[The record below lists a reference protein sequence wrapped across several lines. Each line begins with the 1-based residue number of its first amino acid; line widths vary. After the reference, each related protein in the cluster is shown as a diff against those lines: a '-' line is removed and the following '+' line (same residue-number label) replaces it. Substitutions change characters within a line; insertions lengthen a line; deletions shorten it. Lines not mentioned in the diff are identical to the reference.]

1 MKMKKLVLSFLLVTV
16 TFIAAAQKFD
26 PRKVYTIATP
36 EGYVIDNKESIDA
49 ETHMFLA
56 APKIGSASQAWQ
68 IRSLGGDTY
77 LLVNAYSY
85 QGLDNDGGGDGD
97 GHPVIQWPDD
107 KSNTNQHWV
116 ISSWKDGSFSLT
128 SVSSGKALALLKPG
142 MPEDEVVQV
151 SPDEN
156 SSLQRWF
163 IRESDVKADFVL
175 PKTASKNDWENEK
188 VFAINKLPG
197 HVTFIPYASDAEMIS
212 DPAYM
217 RPWDRSK
224 SSRYMLLNGKWKF
237 NWVADPEDRPVGFQA
252 PGYSVSSWD
261 EIDVP
266 SNWEMQGYGT
276 PLYSNAT
283 YPFYNNPPFIQS
295 QRGYTTVTEPNPTG
309 SYRRDF
315 TLPSDWSGKEIFLH
329 FDGVYS
335 AFYVWI
341 NGKKVGYSQGANNDS
356 EFDITKYVVRGRNVV
371 AVEVY
376 KWSDGSYLEDQDM
389 FRLAGIHRDVYLVA
403 RPKIHLSDLDLKS
416 GFNED
421 LTSATLDASALL
433 RNDGKTATAKLRST
447 LLDEDG
453 KVIGSAESGLQTVSS
468 GKELKTEASRIVVEK
483 PHLWSAE
490 DPYLYTVKM
499 ELLDKEG
506 NTLECTFQRHGF
518 RKVEFKNNKLYI
530 NGVLTYLKGTDRHDI
545 DPIHG
550 KAVPVETMLKDVLL
564 MKRHNINTVRT
575 SHYPNDPKM
584 YAMYDY
590 YGLYIV
596 DEADQ
601 ECHGNHNIT
610 RTPSWEGAFV
620 DRAERMVRRDRLHP
634 SVIFWSLGNESGGGP
649 NIVAERDAVRR
660 LDDRPIHYEG
670 MNSVADFDSQMYPSL
685 DGMEKTDRNG
695 AARPYFLCEYAHAMG
710 NAIGNLAEYW
720 DYIENKSQRM
730 IGACIWDWVDQG
742 ITRFGE
748 NNGNIYFGGSFG
760 DVPNDNDF
768 CLNGIVTADRRVTA
782 KLLQVKK
789 VYQYIKISGPV
800 LRQAQEPLR
809 QAQGPCVIHLENRYT
824 TYNLSQMDIHY
835 KALHNGV
842 EVASGVVGLPDTA
855 PWKSCQV
862 ELPVDKAVLANNEAD
877 VVLQV
882 EVCLRE
888 AALWA
893 DVGHVVASEE
903 FVIREEPVVLKAE
916 ASDGVS
922 PLKVYTEENRFLC
935 ASNDKISVRFDKLEG
950 VLQSLQLDGKE
961 ILHWQGQPLFN
972 GYRFISND
980 VARFTGV
987 QFHDPL
993 TTTCRLVSF
1002 KSTPVEGVLRVDTDM
1017 EATVGK
1023 VVVPYSVTY
1032 EVSPDGY
1039 VDVSASFHPGEGFD
1053 LHRLGLRMFL
1063 DSSFEE
1069 VSWYG
1074 RGPME
1079 NYRDRKDAAF
1089 LGTYRSTVS
1098 DMVEPYARTQTMG
1111 QRTDTRWVTFTSAD
1125 GVAVRFSAAGSFE
1138 FSAQHFTDEDIF
1150 RARYFHDLDK
1160 VRRPDVVLNLDC
1172 FMDGIGNGSCGPA
1185 TLPQY
1190 KIKPGE
1196 TYSYKFRIQR
1206 TDLCGPTASA
1216 SPWTD
1221 RPKAFKEKYS
1231 LGQVVALSRHNIRS
1245 PLSGKGSVTSRI
1257 TPHKWFDWTSAPGE
1271 LSLKGGA
1278 LETRMGQFFRRWL
1291 ISEGLMVENEVPA
1304 EGAMRFYANSMQRTI
1319 ATAQYFSSGM
1329 LPIANVKIE
1338 HHYPLGTMDP
1348 VFNPQ
1353 ITNVTDEFRSE
1364 AIRQIIGLGG
1374 GKTLEDVASKMAPN
1388 FRVLENVLDIKR
1400 SPAAANDTVKF
1411 RTDDLKIT
1419 FNEHKEPS
1427 MTGGFKMANSASDA
1441 LVLQYYEEPS
1451 ELKAAFGHD
1460 ISLDAWTKIAEIKDW
1475 YGDVLFA
1482 APIVATNVAHPL
1494 LETMLSEMET
1504 PGRKFSFLCG
1514 HDSNICSVLAALESE
1529 DYLLPEAIER
1539 KTPIGSKLVVAIW
1552 DGKDGKRYAELFLTY
1567 ESPSNLR
1574 EMPMLGLDNPPAR
1587 YQICLKGLEP
1597 NADGLYLL
1605 SDVEGRFRK
1614 AIAAY

>member
-1 MKMKKLVLSFLLVTV
+1 MKKTIITLLLLALALS
-16 TFIAAAQKFD
+16 AAAQKID
-26 PRKVYTIATP
+26 PKKVYQILTP
-36 EGYVIDNKESIDA
+36 DGLAIDNQASLSI

-56 APKIGSASQAWQ
+56 VPDNDSPAQAWQ
-68 IRSLGGDTY
+68 FRPLGDGNY
-77 LLVNAYSY
+77 QLVNGFSFQA
-85 QGLDNDGGGDGD
+85 LDCDGD
-97 GHPVIQWPDD
+97 GGEHPVIQWQDEKP
-107 KSNTNQHWV
+107 NPNQHWTV
-116 ISSWKDGSFSLT
+116 NFAEDGSCSIVSAASGMALGLDSSHQPGT
-128 SVSSGKALALLKPG
+128 SVWQKKVDPSAAS
-142 MPEDEVVQV
+142 
-151 SPDEN
+151 
-156 SSLQRWF
+156 QRWI
-163 IRESDVKADFVL
+163 IRESGAKVEFII
-175 PKTASKNDWENEK
+175 PKTSSTNDWENER
-188 VFAINKLPG
+188 VFAVGKLPG
-197 HVTFIPYASDAEMIS
+197 HVTFIPFASDAEMVS
-212 DPAYM
+212 DPSYEL
-217 RPWDRSK
+217 PWNRTE

-237 NWVADPEDRPVGFQA
+237 NWVADPNNRPVGFQA
-252 PGYSVSSWD
+252 PKYDVSGWN

-266 SNWEMQGYGT
+266 SNWEMKGYGT
-276 PLYSNAT
+276 PLYSNST
-283 YPFYNNPPFIQS
+283 YPFLNNPPFIQP
-295 QRGYTTVTEPNPTG
+295 QRGYTTFTEPNPTG
-309 SYRRDF
+309 SYRRNF

-335 AFYVWI
+335 AFYVWV

-356 EFDITKYVVRGRNVV
+356 EFDITKYLVKGKNMV

-403 RPKIHLSDLDLKS
+403 RPKIHISDIDLET

-421 LTSATLDASALL
+421 LSSATLDASALL
-433 RNDGKTATAKLRST
+433 RNDGKASAAKLKST
-447 LLDEDG
+447 LLDEEG
-453 KVIGSAESGLQTVSS
+453 RVVGTAESGLNTVAS
-468 GKELKTEASRIVVEK
+468 GKELKTEASRIVVNA
-483 PHLWSAE
+483 PRLWSAE

-601 ECHGNHNIT
+601 ECHGNNSIST
-610 RTPSWEGAFV
+610 LPSWEDAYV
-620 DRAERMVRRDRLHP
+620 DRAVRMVRRDRLHP
-634 SVIFWSLGNESGGGP
+634 SVIFWSLGNESGPGA

-695 AARPYFLCEYAHAMG
+695 SARPYFLCEYAHAMG

-720 DYIENKSQRM
+720 DYIENKSERM

-760 DVPNDNDF
+760 DVPNDSDF
-768 CLNGIVTADRRVTA
+768 CLNGIITADRRVTA

-809 QAQGPCVIHLENRYT
+809 QAHGPCVIHLENRYT
-824 TYNLSQMDIHY
+824 TYNLSQMDLHY

-855 PWKSCQV
+855 PWNSCQV
-862 ELPVDKAVLANNEAD
+862 EIPVDKAVLANNEVD
-877 VVLQV
+877 IVLRV
-882 EVCLRE
+882 EVSLRE
-888 AALWA
+888 ASRWA
-893 DVGHVVASEE
+893 DAGHVVASEE
-903 FVIREEPVVLKAE
+903 FVIREEPAVFKAE
-916 ASDGVS
+916 ASDGAS

-935 ASNDKISVRFDKLEG
+935 ASNGKISVRFDKLEG

-961 ILHWQGQPLFN
+961 IMHWQGQPLFN

-1172 FMDGIGNGSCGPA
+1172 FMDGVGNGSCGPTA
-1185 TLPQY
+1185 LPQY

-1206 TDLCGPTASA
+1206 TDLSSPKTAA
-1216 SPWTD
+1216 SSWTD

-1231 LGQVVALSRHNIRS
+1231 LSQVVALSRHNIRS

-1304 EGAMRFYANSMQRTI
+1304 EGATRFYANSMQRTI

-1364 AIRQIIGLGG
+1364 AIRQIIELGG

-1400 SPAAANDTVKF
+1400 SPAAANDTVRF

-1460 ISLDAWTKIAEIKDW
+1460 ISLDAWAKIAEIKDW

-1529 DYLLPEAIER
+1529 DYILPEAIER

-1574 EMPMLGLDNPPAR
+1574 EMPMLGLDNPPVR
-1587 YQICLKGLEP
+1587 HQIYLKGLES

-1605 SDVEGRFRK
+1605 SDVEERFKK

>member
-1 MKMKKLVLSFLLVTV
+1 MKKSIITLLLLALALS
-16 TFIAAAQKFD
+16 AAAQKID
-26 PRKVYTIATP
+26 PKKVYQILTP
-36 EGYVIDNKESIDA
+36 DGLAIDNQASLSI

-56 APKIGSASQAWQ
+56 VPDNDSPAQAWQ
-68 IRSLGGDTY
+68 FRPLGDGNY
-77 LLVNAYSY
+77 QLVNGFSFQA
-85 QGLDNDGGGDGD
+85 LDCDGD
-97 GHPVIQWPDD
+97 GGEHPVIQWQDEKP
-107 KSNTNQHWV
+107 NPNQHWTV
-116 ISSWKDGSFSLT
+116 NFAEDGSCSIVSAASGMALGLDSSHQPGT
-128 SVSSGKALALLKPG
+128 SVWQKKVDPSAAS
-142 MPEDEVVQV
+142 
-151 SPDEN
+151 
-156 SSLQRWF
+156 QRWI
-163 IRESDVKADFVL
+163 IRESGAKVEFII
-175 PKTASKNDWENEK
+175 PKTSSTNDWENER
-188 VFAINKLPG
+188 VFAVGKLPG
-197 HVTFIPYASDAEMIS
+197 HVTFIPFASDAEMVS
-212 DPAYM
+212 DPSYEL
-217 RPWDRSK
+217 PWNRTE

-237 NWVADPEDRPVGFQA
+237 NWVADPNNRPVGFQA
-252 PGYSVSSWD
+252 PKYDVSGWN

-266 SNWEMQGYGT
+266 SNWEMKGYGT
-276 PLYSNAT
+276 PLYSNST
-283 YPFYNNPPFIQS
+283 YPFLNNPPFIQP
-295 QRGYTTVTEPNPTG
+295 QRGYTTFTEPNPTG
-309 SYRRDF
+309 SYRRNF

-335 AFYVWI
+335 AFYVWV

-356 EFDITKYVVRGRNVV
+356 EFDITKYLVKGKNVV

-389 FRLAGIHRDVYLVA
+389 FRLAGIHRDVYLIA
-403 RPKIHLSDLDLKS
+403 RPKMHLSDLDLKS

-433 RNDGKTATAKLRST
+433 RNDGKTAAAKLRST

-468 GKELKTEASRIVVEK
+468 GKELKTEASRIVVEG

-695 AARPYFLCEYAHAMG
+695 AAMPYFLCEYAHAMG

-760 DVPNDNDF
+760 DAPNDNDF
-768 CLNGIVTADRRVTA
+768 CLNGIITADRRVTA

-789 VYQYIKISGPV
+789 VYQYIKISGPT
-800 LRQAQEPLR
+800 LR
-809 QAQGPCVIHLENRYT
+809 QAQGPCVINLENRYT
-824 TYNLSQMDIHY
+824 TYNLSQMDLHY

-842 EVASGVVGLPDTA
+842 EVAFGAVGLPDTA

-882 EVCLRE
+882 EVSLRE
-888 AALWA
+888 ASRWA
-893 DVGHVVASEE
+893 DAGHVVASEE
-903 FVIREEPVVLKAE
+903 FVIREEPAVFKAE
-916 ASDGVS
+916 ASDGAS

-935 ASNDKISVRFDKLEG
+935 ASNGKISVRFDKLEG

-961 ILHWQGQPLFN
+961 ILRWQGQPLFN

-980 VARFTGV
+980 AARFTGV

-1079 NYRDRKDAAF
+1079 NYRDREDAAF

-1206 TDLCGPTASA
+1206 TDLSSPKTAA
-1216 SPWTD
+1216 SSWTD
-1221 RPKAFKEKYS
+1221 HPKAFKEKYS

-1291 ISEGLMVENEVPA
+1291 ISEGLMVENEDPA

-1460 ISLDAWTKIAEIKDW
+1460 ISLDAWAKIAEIKDW

-1574 EMPMLGLDNPPAR
+1574 EMPMLGLDNPPVR
-1587 YQICLKGLEP
+1587 YQIYLKGLES

-1605 SDVEGRFRK
+1605 SDVEERFKK

>member
-1 MKMKKLVLSFLLVTV
+1 MKKTIITILLLALALS
-16 TFIAAAQKFD
+16 AAAQKID
-26 PRKVYTIATP
+26 PKKVYQILTP
-36 EGYVIDNKESIDA
+36 DGLAIDNQASLSI

-56 APKIGSASQAWQ
+56 VPDNDSPAQAWQ
-68 IRSLGGDTY
+68 FRPLGDGNY
-77 LLVNAYSY
+77 QLVNGFSFQA
-85 QGLDNDGGGDGD
+85 LDCDGD
-97 GHPVIQWPDD
+97 GGEHPVIQWQDEKP
-107 KSNTNQHWV
+107 NPNQHWTV
-116 ISSWKDGSFSLT
+116 NFAEDGSCSIVSAASGMALGLDSSHQPGT
-128 SVSSGKALALLKPG
+128 SVWQKKVDPSAAS
-142 MPEDEVVQV
+142 
-151 SPDEN
+151 
-156 SSLQRWF
+156 QRWI
-163 IRESDVKADFVL
+163 IRESGAKVEFII
-175 PKTASKNDWENEK
+175 PKTSSTNDWENER
-188 VFAINKLPG
+188 VFAVGKLPG
-197 HVTFIPYASDAEMIS
+197 HVTFIPFASDAEMVS
-212 DPAYM
+212 DPSYEL
-217 RPWDRSK
+217 PWNRTE

-237 NWVADPEDRPVGFQA
+237 NWVADPNNRPVGFQA
-252 PGYSVSSWD
+252 PKYDVSGWN

-266 SNWEMQGYGT
+266 SNWEMKGYGT
-276 PLYSNAT
+276 PLYSNST
-283 YPFYNNPPFIQS
+283 YPFLNNPPFIQP
-295 QRGYTTVTEPNPTG
+295 QRGYTTFTEPNPTG
-309 SYRRDF
+309 SYRRNF

-335 AFYVWI
+335 AFYVWV

-356 EFDITKYVVRGRNVV
+356 EFDITKYLVKGKNMV

-403 RPKIHLSDLDLKS
+403 RPKIHISDIDLET

-421 LTSATLDASALL
+421 LSSATLDASALL
-433 RNDGKTATAKLRST
+433 RNDGKASAAKLKST
-447 LLDEDG
+447 LLDEEG
-453 KVIGSAESGLQTVSS
+453 RVVGTAESGLNTVAS
-468 GKELKTEASRIVVEK
+468 GKELKTEASRIVVNA
-483 PHLWSAE
+483 PRLWSAE

-601 ECHGNHNIT
+601 ECHGNNSIST
-610 RTPSWEGAFV
+610 LPSWEDAYV
-620 DRAERMVRRDRLHP
+620 DRAVRMVRRDRLHP
-634 SVIFWSLGNESGGGP
+634 SVIFWSLGNESGPGA

-695 AARPYFLCEYAHAMG
+695 SAGPYFLCEYAHAMG

-720 DYIENKSQRM
+720 DYIENKSERM

-760 DVPNDNDF
+760 DVPNDSDF
-768 CLNGIVTADRRVTA
+768 CLNGIITADRRVTA

-789 VYQYIKISGPV
+789 VYQYIKISRSLSGVEGPV
-800 LRQAQEPLR
+800 NLT
-809 QAQGPCVIHLENRYT
+809 LENRYT
-824 TYNLSQMDIHY
+824 TYNLSQMELIF
-835 KALHNGV
+835 KILHDG
-842 EVASGVVGLPDTA
+842 EVVSRGKVDLPDTG
-855 PWKSCQV
+855 PWQTCQV
-862 ELPVDKAVLANNEAD
+862 AIPLDESKDGDEDVDVT
-877 VVLQV
+877 LQV
-882 EVCLRE
+882 EVALRE
-888 AALWA
+888 ATHWA
-893 DVGHVVASEE
+893 EPGHVVASGE
-903 FVIREEPVVLKAE
+903 FILREGFHVLESQKADG
-916 ASDGVS
+916 SD
-922 PLKVYTEENRFLC
+922 PLKIYTEENRYLC
-935 ASNDKISVRFDKLEG
+935 VSNGKISARFDKLEG
-950 VLQSLQLDGKE
+950 DIRSLCLDGTE
-961 ILHWQGQPLFN
+961 ILHVQGLPLFN
-972 GYRFISND
+972 GYRYISND
-980 VARFTGV
+980 AARFMGIEY
-987 QFHDPL
+987 HDPL
-993 TTTCRLVSF
+993 KTTSRLISF
-1002 KSTPVEGVLRVDTDM
+1002 NAAPFDGGLKVEASAV
-1017 EATVGK
+1017 ATVGQTS
-1023 VVVPYSVTY
+1023 VPYTVTY
-1032 EVSPDGY
+1032 TIAEKGFIDVDATFSPGAD
-1039 VDVSASFHPGEGFD
+1039 FN
-1053 LHRLGLRMFL
+1053 LHRLGLRLFL
-1063 DSSFEE
+1063 DPSFED
-1069 VSWYG
+1069 VTWYG

-1079 NYRDRKDAAF
+1079 NYIDRKDAAF
-1089 LGTYRSTVS
+1089 LGVYTSSVTGMTERYT
-1098 DMVEPYARTQTMG
+1098 RTQSMG
-1111 QRTDTRWVTFTSAD
+1111 ERTDTRWI
-1125 GVAVRFSAAGSFE
+1125 RFSSTDGKAFKITSEGGGLS

-1150 RARYFHDLDK
+1150 RAKYFHNLDK
-1160 VRRPDVVLNLDC
+1160 VRRSEVVLNLDC
-1172 FMDGIGNGSCGPA
+1172 FMDGLGNGSCGPK
-1185 TLPQY
+1185 TLDKY
-1190 KIKPGE
+1190 KITPGAK
-1196 TYSYKFRIQR
+1196 YSFKFRIESE
-1206 TDLCGPTASA
+1206 DIPAASQDGV
-1216 SPWTD
+1216 SSEWTD
-1221 RPKAFKEKYS
+1221 RKDGFRDKYS
-1231 LGQVVALSRHNIRS
+1231 LGKVVALSRHNIRS

-1257 TPHKWFDWTSAPGE
+1257 TPHEWFDWTSAPGE

-1278 LETRMGQFFRRWL
+1278 LETRMGQFFRKWL
-1291 ISEGLMVENEVPA
+1291 IFEGLMKENEVPA
-1304 EGAMRFYANSMQRTI
+1304 EGKMRFYANSMQRTI

-1364 AIRQIIGLGG
+1364 AIRQIIELGG

-1400 SPAAANDTVKF
+1400 SPAAANDTVRF

-1460 ISLDAWTKIAEIKDW
+1460 ISLDAWAKIAEIKDW

-1514 HDSNICSVLAALESE
+1514 HDSNICSVLAALESK

-1552 DGKDGKRYAELFLTY
+1552 DGKDGKRYAELFMTY

-1574 EMPMLGLDNPPAR
+1574 EMPMLGLDNPPVR
-1587 YQICLKGLEP
+1587 HQIYLKGLES

-1605 SDVEGRFRK
+1605 SDVEERFKK

>member
-1 MKMKKLVLSFLLVTV
+1 MKKTIITLLLLALALS
-16 TFIAAAQKFD
+16 AAAQKID
-26 PRKVYTIATP
+26 PKKVYQILTP
-36 EGYVIDNKESIDA
+36 DGLAIDNQASLSI

-56 APKIGSASQAWQ
+56 VPDNDSPAQAWQ
-68 IRSLGGDTY
+68 FRPLGDGNY
-77 LLVNAYSY
+77 QLVNGFSFQA
-85 QGLDNDGGGDGD
+85 LDCDGD
-97 GHPVIQWPDD
+97 GGEHPVIQWQDEKP
-107 KSNTNQHWV
+107 NPNQHWTV
-116 ISSWKDGSFSLT
+116 NFAEDGSCSIVSAASGMALGLDSSHQPGT
-128 SVSSGKALALLKPG
+128 SVWQKKVDPSAAS
-142 MPEDEVVQV
+142 
-151 SPDEN
+151 
-156 SSLQRWF
+156 QRWI
-163 IRESDVKADFVL
+163 IRESGAKVEFII
-175 PKTASKNDWENEK
+175 PKTSSTNDWENER
-188 VFAINKLPG
+188 VFAVGKLPG
-197 HVTFIPYASDAEMIS
+197 HVTFIPFASDAEMVS
-212 DPAYM
+212 DPSYEL
-217 RPWDRSK
+217 PWNRTE

-237 NWVADPEDRPVGFQA
+237 NWVADPNNRPVGFQA
-252 PGYSVSSWD
+252 PKYDVSGWN

-266 SNWEMQGYGT
+266 SNWEMKGYGT
-276 PLYSNAT
+276 PLYSNST
-283 YPFYNNPPFIQS
+283 YPFLNNPPFIQP
-295 QRGYTTVTEPNPTG
+295 QRGYTTFTEPNPTG
-309 SYRRDF
+309 SYRRNF
-315 TLPSDWSGKEIFLH
+315 NLPSDWSGKEIFLH

-335 AFYVWI
+335 AFYVWV

-356 EFDITKYVVRGRNVV
+356 EFDITKYLVKGKNVV

-403 RPKIHLSDLDLKS
+403 RPKIHISDIDLET

-421 LTSATLDASALL
+421 LSSATLDASALL
-433 RNDGKTATAKLRST
+433 RNDGKASAAKLKST
-447 LLDEDG
+447 LLDEEG
-453 KVIGSAESGLQTVSS
+453 RVVGTAESGLNTVAS
-468 GKELKTEASRIVVEK
+468 GKELKTEASRIVVNA
-483 PHLWSAE
+483 PRLWSAE

-610 RTPSWEGAFV
+610 KTPSWEGAFV

-634 SVIFWSLGNESGGGP
+634 SVIFWSLGNESGPGA

-660 LDDRPIHYEG
+660 LDNRPIHYEG

-695 AARPYFLCEYAHAMG
+695 SARPYFLCEYAHAMG

-720 DYIENKSQRM
+720 DYIENKSERM

-760 DVPNDNDF
+760 DVPNDSDF
-768 CLNGIVTADRRVTA
+768 CLNGIITADRRVTA

-809 QAQGPCVIHLENRYT
+809 QAHGPCVIHLENRYT
-824 TYNLSQMDIHY
+824 TYNLSQMDLHY

-842 EVASGVVGLPDTA
+842 EVTSGVVGLPDTA
-855 PWKSCQV
+855 PWNSCQV
-862 ELPVDKAVLANNEAD
+862 EIPVDKAVLANNEAD
-877 VVLQV
+877 IVLRV
-882 EVCLRE
+882 EVSLRE
-888 AALWA
+888 ASRWA
-893 DVGHVVASEE
+893 DAGHVVASEE
-903 FVIREEPVVLKAE
+903 FVIREEPAVFKAE
-916 ASDGVS
+916 ASDGAS

-935 ASNDKISVRFDKLEG
+935 ASNGKISVRFDKLEG

-961 ILHWQGQPLFN
+961 IMHWQGQPLFN

-1069 VSWYG
+1069 VAWYG

-1111 QRTDTRWVTFTSAD
+1111 QRTDTRWVTFTSAG

-1172 FMDGIGNGSCGPA
+1172 FMDGVGNGSCGPT

-1206 TDLCGPTASA
+1206 TDLSSPKTAA
-1216 SPWTD
+1216 SSWTD
-1221 RPKAFKEKYS
+1221 HPKAFKEKYS

-1291 ISEGLMVENEVPA
+1291 ISEGLMKENEVPA
-1304 EGAMRFYANSMQRTI
+1304 EGKMRFYANSMQRTI

-1364 AIRQIIGLGG
+1364 AIRQIIELGG

-1400 SPAAANDTVKF
+1400 SPAAANDTVRF

-1460 ISLDAWTKIAEIKDW
+1460 ISLDAWAKIAEIKDW

-1574 EMPMLGLDNPPAR
+1574 EMPMLGLDNPPVR
-1587 YQICLKGLEP
+1587 HQIYLKGLES

-1605 SDVEGRFRK
+1605 SDVEERFKK

>member
-1 MKMKKLVLSFLLVTV
+1 MKKTIITILLLALALS
-16 TFIAAAQKFD
+16 AAAQKID
-26 PRKVYTIATP
+26 PKKVYQILTP
-36 EGYVIDNKESIDA
+36 DGLAIDNQASLSI

-56 APKIGSASQAWQ
+56 VPDNDSPAQAWQ
-68 IRSLGGDTY
+68 FRPLGDGNY
-77 LLVNAYSY
+77 QLVNGFSFQA
-85 QGLDNDGGGDGD
+85 LDCDGD
-97 GHPVIQWPDD
+97 GGEHPVIQWQDEKP
-107 KSNTNQHWV
+107 NPNQHWTV
-116 ISSWKDGSFSLT
+116 NFAEDGSCSIVSAASGMALGLDSSHQPGT
-128 SVSSGKALALLKPG
+128 SVWQKKVDPSAAS
-142 MPEDEVVQV
+142 
-151 SPDEN
+151 
-156 SSLQRWF
+156 QRWIIRKSGAKVEF
-163 IRESDVKADFVL
+163 II
-175 PKTASKNDWENEK
+175 PKTSSTNDWENER
-188 VFAINKLPG
+188 VFAVGKLPG
-197 HVTFIPYASDAEMIS
+197 HVTFIPFASDAEMVS
-212 DPAYM
+212 DPSYEL
-217 RPWDRSK
+217 PWNRTE

-237 NWVADPEDRPVGFQA
+237 NWVADPNNRPVGFQA
-252 PGYSVSSWD
+252 PKYDVSGWN

-266 SNWEMQGYGT
+266 SNWEMKGYGT
-276 PLYSNAT
+276 PLYSNST
-283 YPFYNNPPFIQS
+283 YPFLNNPPFIQP
-295 QRGYTTVTEPNPTG
+295 QRGYTTFTEPNPTG
-309 SYRRDF
+309 SYRRNF

-335 AFYVWI
+335 AFYVWV

-356 EFDITKYVVRGRNVV
+356 EFDITKYLVKGKNVV

-403 RPKIHLSDLDLKS
+403 RPKIHISDIDLVT

-421 LTSATLDASALL
+421 LSSATLDASALL
-433 RNDGKTATAKLRST
+433 RNDGKASAAKLKST
-447 LLDEDG
+447 LLDEEG
-453 KVIGSAESGLQTVSS
+453 RVVGTAESGLNTVAS
-468 GKELKTEASRIVVEK
+468 GKELKTEASRIVVNA
-483 PHLWSAE
+483 PRLWSAE

-506 NTLECTFQRHGF
+506 KTLECTFLRHGF
-518 RKVEFKNNKLYI
+518 RKVEFKNNKLYV
-530 NGVLTYLKGTDRHDI
+530 NNVLTYLKGTDRHDI
-545 DPIHG
+545 DPVHG
-550 KAVPVETMLKDVLL
+550 KAVPVETMLKDILL

-610 RTPSWEGAFV
+610 KTPSWEGAFV

-695 AARPYFLCEYAHAMG
+695 SARPYFLCEYAHAMG

-720 DYIENKSQRM
+720 DYIENKSERM

-760 DVPNDNDF
+760 DVPNDSDF
-768 CLNGIVTADRRVTA
+768 CLNGIITADRRVTA

-809 QAQGPCVIHLENRYT
+809 QAHGPCVIHLENRYT
-824 TYNLSQMDIHY
+824 TYNLSQMDLHY

-855 PWKSCQV
+855 PWNSCQV
-862 ELPVDKAVLANNEAD
+862 EIPVDKAVLANNEAD
-877 VVLQV
+877 IVLRV
-882 EVCLRE
+882 EVSLRE
-888 AALWA
+888 ASRWA
-893 DVGHVVASEE
+893 DAGHVVASEE
-903 FVIREEPVVLKAE
+903 FVIREEPAVFKAE
-916 ASDGVS
+916 ASDGAS

-935 ASNDKISVRFDKLEG
+935 ASNGKISVRFDKLEG

-961 ILHWQGQPLFN
+961 IMHWQGQPLFN

-1079 NYRDRKDAAF
+1079 NYRDREDAAF

-1172 FMDGIGNGSCGPA
+1172 FMDGVGNGSCGPTA
-1185 TLPQY
+1185 LPQY

-1206 TDLCGPTASA
+1206 TDLSSPKTAA
-1216 SPWTD
+1216 SSWTD

-1231 LGQVVALSRHNIRS
+1231 LSQVVALSRHNIRS

-1304 EGAMRFYANSMQRTI
+1304 EGKMRFYANSMQRTI

-1364 AIRQIIGLGG
+1364 AIRQIIELGG

-1400 SPAAANDTVKF
+1400 SPAAANDTVRF

-1460 ISLDAWTKIAEIKDW
+1460 ISLDAWAKIAEIKDW
-1475 YGDVLFA
+1475 YGDVLFS

-1574 EMPMLGLDNPPAR
+1574 EMPMLGLDNPPVR
-1587 YQICLKGLEP
+1587 HQIYLKGLES

-1605 SDVEGRFRK
+1605 SDVEERFKK

>member
-1 MKMKKLVLSFLLVTV
+1 MKKTIITILLLALALS
-16 TFIAAAQKFD
+16 AAAQKID
-26 PRKVYTIATP
+26 PKKVYQILTP
-36 EGYVIDNKESIDA
+36 DGLAIDNQASLSI

-56 APKIGSASQAWQ
+56 VPDNDSPAQAWQ
-68 IRSLGGDTY
+68 FRPLGDGNY
-77 LLVNAYSY
+77 QLVNGFSFQA
-85 QGLDNDGGGDGD
+85 LDCDGD
-97 GHPVIQWPDD
+97 GGEHPVIQWQDEKP
-107 KSNTNQHWV
+107 NPNQHWTV
-116 ISSWKDGSFSLT
+116 NFAEDGSCSIVSAASGMALGLDSSHQPGT
-128 SVSSGKALALLKPG
+128 SVWQKKVDPSAAS
-142 MPEDEVVQV
+142 
-151 SPDEN
+151 
-156 SSLQRWF
+156 QRWI
-163 IRESDVKADFVL
+163 IRESGAKVEFII
-175 PKTASKNDWENEK
+175 PKTSSTNDWENER
-188 VFAINKLPG
+188 VFAVGKFPC
-197 HVTFIPYASDAEMIS
+197 HVTFIPFASDAEMVS
-212 DPAYM
+212 DPSYEL
-217 RPWDRSK
+217 PWNRTE

-237 NWVADPEDRPVGFQA
+237 NWVADPNNRPVGFQA
-252 PGYSVSSWD
+252 PKYDVSGWN

-266 SNWEMQGYGT
+266 SNWEMKGYGT
-276 PLYSNAT
+276 PLYSNST
-283 YPFYNNPPFIQS
+283 YPFLNNPPFIQP
-295 QRGYTTVTEPNPTG
+295 QRGYTTFTEPNPTG
-309 SYRRDF
+309 SYRRNF

-335 AFYVWI
+335 AFYVWV

-356 EFDITKYVVRGRNVV
+356 EFDITKYLVKGKNVV

-403 RPKIHLSDLDLKS
+403 RPKIHISDIDLVT

-421 LTSATLDASALL
+421 LSSATLDASALL
-433 RNDGKTATAKLRST
+433 RNDGKASAAKLKST
-447 LLDEDG
+447 LLDEEG
-453 KVIGSAESGLQTVSS
+453 RVVGTAESGLNTVAS
-468 GKELKTEASRIVVEK
+468 GKELKTEASRIVVNA
-483 PHLWSAE
+483 PRLWSAE

-564 MKRHNINTVRT
+564 MKRHNINTVRK

-610 RTPSWEGAFV
+610 KTPSWEGAFV

-695 AARPYFLCEYAHAMG
+695 SARPYFLCEYAHAMG

-720 DYIENKSQRM
+720 DYIENKSERM

-760 DVPNDNDF
+760 DVPNDSDF
-768 CLNGIVTADRRVTA
+768 CLNGIITADRRMTA

-789 VYQYIKISGPV
+789 VYQYIKISRSLSGVEGPV
-800 LRQAQEPLR
+800 NLT
-809 QAQGPCVIHLENRYT
+809 LENRYT
-824 TYNLSQMDIHY
+824 TYNLSQMDLHY

-855 PWKSCQV
+855 PWNSCQV
-862 ELPVDKAVLANNEAD
+862 EIPVDKAVLANNEAD
-877 VVLQV
+877 IVLRV
-882 EVCLRE
+882 EVSLRE
-888 AALWA
+888 ASRWA
-893 DVGHVVASEE
+893 DAGHVVASEE
-903 FVIREEPVVLKAE
+903 FVIREEPAVFKAE
-916 ASDGVS
+916 ASDGAS

-935 ASNDKISVRFDKLEG
+935 ASNGKISVRFDKLEG

-961 ILHWQGQPLFN
+961 IMHWQGQPLFN

-1079 NYRDRKDAAF
+1079 NYRDREDAAF

-1172 FMDGIGNGSCGPA
+1172 FMDGVGNGSCGPT

-1206 TDLCGPTASA
+1206 TDLSSPKTAA
-1216 SPWTD
+1216 SSWTD

-1231 LGQVVALSRHNIRS
+1231 LSQVVALSRHNIRS

-1257 TPHKWFDWTSAPGE
+1257 TPHKWFDWTSASGE

-1304 EGAMRFYANSMQRTI
+1304 EGATRFYANSMQRTI

-1364 AIRQIIGLGG
+1364 AIRQIIELGG

-1400 SPAAANDTVKF
+1400 SPAAANDTVRF

-1460 ISLDAWTKIAEIKDW
+1460 ISLDAWAKIAEIKDW

-1574 EMPMLGLDNPPAR
+1574 EMPMLGLDNPPVR
-1587 YQICLKGLEP
+1587 HQIYLKGLES

-1605 SDVEGRFRK
+1605 SDVEERFKK

>member
-1 MKMKKLVLSFLLVTV
+1 MKKTIITLLLLALALS
-16 TFIAAAQKFD
+16 AAAQKID
-26 PRKVYTIATP
+26 PKKVYQILTP
-36 EGYVIDNKESIDA
+36 DGLAIDNQASLSI

-56 APKIGSASQAWQ
+56 VPDNDSPAQAWQ
-68 IRSLGGDTY
+68 FRPLGDGNY
-77 LLVNAYSY
+77 QLVNGFSFQA
-85 QGLDNDGGGDGD
+85 LDCDGD
-97 GHPVIQWPDD
+97 GGEHPVIQWQDEKP
-107 KSNTNQHWV
+107 NPNQHWTV
-116 ISSWKDGSFSLT
+116 NFAEDGSCSIVSAASGMALGLDSSHQPGT
-128 SVSSGKALALLKPG
+128 SVWQKKVDPSAAS
-142 MPEDEVVQV
+142 
-151 SPDEN
+151 
-156 SSLQRWF
+156 QRWI
-163 IRESDVKADFVL
+163 IRESGAKVEFII
-175 PKTASKNDWENEK
+175 PKTSSTNDWENER
-188 VFAINKLPG
+188 VFAVGKLPG
-197 HVTFIPYASDAEMIS
+197 HVTFIPFASDAEMVS
-212 DPAYM
+212 DPSYEL
-217 RPWDRSK
+217 PWNRTE

-237 NWVADPEDRPVGFQA
+237 NWVADPNNRPVGFQA
-252 PGYSVSSWD
+252 PKYDVSGWN

-266 SNWEMQGYGT
+266 SNWEMKGYGT
-276 PLYSNAT
+276 PLYSNST
-283 YPFYNNPPFIQS
+283 YPFLNNPPFIQP
-295 QRGYTTVTEPNPTG
+295 QRGYTTFTEPNPTG
-309 SYRRDF
+309 SYRRNF
-315 TLPSDWSGKEIFLH
+315 NLPSDWSGKEIFLH

-335 AFYVWI
+335 AFYVWV

-356 EFDITKYVVRGRNVV
+356 EFDITKYLVKGKNVV

-403 RPKIHLSDLDLKS
+403 RPKIHISDIDLET

-421 LTSATLDASALL
+421 LSSATLDASALL
-433 RNDGKTATAKLRST
+433 RNDGKASAAKLKST
-447 LLDEDG
+447 LLDEEG
-453 KVIGSAESGLQTVSS
+453 RVVGTAESGLNTVAS
-468 GKELKTEASRIVVEK
+468 GKELKTEASRIVVNA
-483 PHLWSAE
+483 PRLWSAE

-610 RTPSWEGAFV
+610 KTPSWEGAFV

-634 SVIFWSLGNESGGGP
+634 SVIFWSLGNESGPGA

-660 LDDRPIHYEG
+660 LDNRPIHYEG

-695 AARPYFLCEYAHAMG
+695 SARPYFLCEYAHAMG

-720 DYIENKSQRM
+720 DYIENKSERM

-760 DVPNDNDF
+760 DVPNDSDF
-768 CLNGIVTADRRVTA
+768 CLNGIITADRRVTA

-809 QAQGPCVIHLENRYT
+809 QAHGPCVIHLENRYT
-824 TYNLSQMDIHY
+824 TYNLSQMDLHY

-842 EVASGVVGLPDTA
+842 EVTSGVVGLPDTA
-855 PWKSCQV
+855 PWNSCQV
-862 ELPVDKAVLANNEAD
+862 EIPVDKAVLANNEAD
-877 VVLQV
+877 IVLRV
-882 EVCLRE
+882 EVSLRE
-888 AALWA
+888 ASRWA
-893 DVGHVVASEE
+893 DAGHVVASEE
-903 FVIREEPVVLKAE
+903 FVIREEPAVFKAE
-916 ASDGVS
+916 ASDGAS

-935 ASNDKISVRFDKLEG
+935 ASNGKISVRFDKLEG

-961 ILHWQGQPLFN
+961 IMHWQGQPLFN

-1069 VSWYG
+1069 VAWYG

-1111 QRTDTRWVTFTSAD
+1111 QRTDTRWVTFTSAG

-1172 FMDGIGNGSCGPA
+1172 FMDGVGNGSCGPT

-1206 TDLCGPTASA
+1206 TDLSSPKTAA
-1216 SPWTD
+1216 SSWTD
-1221 RPKAFKEKYS
+1221 HPKAFKEKYS

-1291 ISEGLMVENEVPA
+1291 ISEGLMKENEVPA
-1304 EGAMRFYANSMQRTI
+1304 EGKMRFYANSMQRTI

-1364 AIRQIIGLGG
+1364 AIRQIIELGG

-1400 SPAAANDTVKF
+1400 SPAAANDTVRF

-1460 ISLDAWTKIAEIKDW
+1460 ISLDAWAKIAEIKDW

-1552 DGKDGKRYAELFLTY
+1552 DGTDGKRYAELFLTY

-1574 EMPMLGLDNPPAR
+1574 EMPMLGLDNPPVR
-1587 YQICLKGLEP
+1587 HQIYLKGLES

-1605 SDVEGRFRK
+1605 SDVEERFKK

>member
-1 MKMKKLVLSFLLVTV
+1 MKKLVLSLFMSAVAL
-16 TFIAAAQKFD
+16 IAAAQKID
-26 PRKVYTIATP
+26 PGKVYQIATP
-36 EGYVIDNKESIDA
+36 DGLVIDNQESVNS

-56 APKIGSASQAWQ
+56 VPQKGSASQVWQ
-68 IRSLGGDTY
+68 IRPLGDDIY
-77 LLVNAYSY
+77 LLVNGYSY
-85 QGLDNDGGGDGD
+85 QALDNDGGGEGR
-97 GHPVIQWPDD
+97 PVIQWPGDR
-107 KSNTNQHWV
+107 NNPNQHWI
-116 ISSWKDGSFSLT
+116 ISSRKDGSISLKC
-128 SVSSGKALALLKPG
+128 VSSGTMLALSGPGKP
-142 MPEDEVVQV
+142 MDEVVQA

-156 SSLQRWF
+156 DVYQHWF
-163 IRESDVKADFVL
+163 LRESDVKTDFVL
-175 PKTASKNDWENEK
+175 PKTSSKNDWENEK
-188 VFAINKLPG
+188 VLSINKLPG
-197 HVTFIPYASDAEMIS
+197 HVTFIPYATDSEMVS
-212 DPAYM
+212 DPAYSKLWE
-217 RPWDRSK
+217 RTK
-224 SSRYMLLNGKWKF
+224 SSRYLLLNGKWKF
-237 NWVADPEDRPVGFQA
+237 NWVADPEDRPVGFEA
-252 PGYSVSSWD
+252 PKYNVTSWD

-266 SNWEMQGYGT
+266 SSWEMEGYGT

-283 YPFYNNPPFIQS
+283 YPFYNNPPFIQPR
-295 QRGYTTVTEPNPTG
+295 RGYTTMSEPNPTG
-309 SYRRDF
+309 SYRREF

-335 AFYVWI
+335 AFYVWV

-356 EFDITKYVVRGRNVV
+356 EFDVTKYVVKGRNVV
-371 AVEVY
+371 AVQVY

-403 RPKIHLSDLDLKS
+403 RPKIHLSDLDLKT
-416 GFNED
+416 GFNGD
-421 LTSATLDASALL
+421 LTTATLDASALL
-433 RNDGKTATAKLRST
+433 HNDGKTAAAKLRST

-453 KVIGSAESGLQTVSS
+453 KVIGSVESGLQTVAS
-468 GKELKTEASRIVVEK
+468 GKELRTEASRFVVNG

-490 DPYLYTVKM
+490 DPYLYVVKM

-506 NTLECTFQRHGF
+506 NILECTFQRHGF
-518 RKVEFKNNKLYI
+518 RKVEFRNNKLYV

-550 KAVPVETMLKDVLL
+550 KAVPVETMLKDILL

-601 ECHGNHNIT
+601 ECHGNHSIT
-610 RTPSWEGAFV
+610 GAPSWEGAFV

-634 SVIFWSLGNESGGGP
+634 SVIFWSLGNESGYGP

-685 DGMEKTDRNG
+685 ESMEKMDRNG
-695 AARPYFLCEYAHAMG
+695 ADRPYFLCEYAHAMG

-720 DYIENKSQRM
+720 DYIENKSVRM

-748 NNGNIYFGGSFG
+748 QNGNLYFGGSFG
-760 DVPNDNDF
+760 DAPNDDDF
-768 CLNGIVTADRRVTA
+768 CLNGIITADRRVTA

-789 VYQYIKISGPV
+789 VYQYIKISRPGK
-800 LRQAQEPLR
+800 LL
-809 QAQGPCVIHLENRYT
+809 LENRYT
-824 TYNLSQMDIHY
+824 TYNLSQMDLQY
-835 KALHNGV
+835 KVLHNGV
-842 EVASGVVGLPDTA
+842 EVASGVVGLPDTG
-855 PWKSCQV
+855 PGQSCQV
-862 ELPVDKAVLANNEAD
+862 EIPVDKAVLEYRGAD

-882 EVCLRE
+882 EVRLRE
-888 AALWA
+888 AARWA
-893 DVGHVVASEE
+893 DAGHVVASEE
-903 FVIREEPVVLKAE
+903 FMIHEEPAVLKAE
-916 ASDGVS
+916 ASDGTS
-922 PLKVYTEENRFLC
+922 PLKVYTEDNRFLC

-950 VLQSLQLDGKE
+950 VLQSIQLDGKE
-961 ILHWQGQPLFN
+961 VLHMQGQPLFN

-980 VARFTGV
+980 AARFTGV
-987 QFHDPL
+987 LIHDPL
-993 TTTCRLVSF
+993 STTCRPVNF
-1002 KSTPVEGVLRVDTDM
+1002 KSTPVEGVLRVETEM

-1023 VVVPYSVTY
+1023 TVVPYSVTY
-1032 EVSPDGY
+1032 EVSPDGF
-1039 VDVSASFHPGEGFD
+1039 VDVSAGFHPGEGYD

-1063 DSSFEE
+1063 APSFEK
-1069 VSWYG
+1069 VTWYG

-1079 NYRDRKDAAF
+1079 NYVDRKDAAF
-1089 LGTYRSTVS
+1089 LGTYTSTIS

-1125 GVAVRFSAAGSFE
+1125 GVSVRFAAEGSFE

-1150 RARYFHDLDK
+1150 RARYFHNLDK
-1160 VRRPDVVLNLDC
+1160 VRHHGVVLNLDC
-1172 FMDGIGNGSCGPA
+1172 FMEGIGNGSCGPA
-1185 TLPQY
+1185 TLPKY

-1196 TYSYKFRIQR
+1196 TYSFKFRIQGADSPAPEA
-1206 TDLCGPTASA
+1206 TTSLWTA
-1216 SPWTD
+1216 
-1221 RPKAFKEKYS
+1221 RPDTFREKYS
-1231 LGQVVALSRHNIRS
+1231 LGQVVTLSRHNIRS

-1278 LETRMGQFFRRWL
+1278 LETRMGQFFRKWL
-1291 ISEGLMVENEVPA
+1291 INEGLMVENEVPA
-1304 EGAMRFYANSMQRTI
+1304 EGSMRFYANSMQRTI

-1353 ITNVTDEFRSE
+1353 ITNVTDEFRAE
-1364 AIRQIIGLGG
+1364 AIRQIIDMGG
-1374 GKTLEDVASKMAPN
+1374 GKSLEDVASKMAPN
-1388 FRVLENVLDIKR
+1388 FKVLENVLDIKR
-1400 SPAAANDTVKF
+1400 SPAAENDTVRF

-1419 FNEHKEPS
+1419 FNEHKEPA

-1451 ELKAAFGHD
+1451 ESKAAFGHD
-1460 ISLDAWTKIAEIKDW
+1460 ISLDAWAQIAEIKDW
-1475 YGDVLFA
+1475 YGDVLFS

-1494 LETMLSEMET
+1494 LETMLSEMDT

-1529 DYLLPEAIER
+1529 DYRLPEAIEK

-1552 DGKDGKRYAELFLTY
+1552 DGKDGKRYAELFMTY

-1574 EMPMLGLDNPPAR
+1574 EMPVLGLDNPPVR
-1587 YQICLKGLEP
+1587 YQIYLKGLEP

-1614 AIAAY
+1614 AIEAY

>member
-1 MKMKKLVLSFLLVTV
+1 MKKTIITILLLALALS
-16 TFIAAAQKFD
+16 AAAQKID
-26 PRKVYTIATP
+26 PKKVYQILTP
-36 EGYVIDNKESIDA
+36 DGLAIDNQASLSI

-56 APKIGSASQAWQ
+56 VPDNDSPAQAWQ
-68 IRSLGGDTY
+68 FRPLGDGNY
-77 LLVNAYSY
+77 QLVNGFSFQA
-85 QGLDNDGGGDGD
+85 LDCDGD
-97 GHPVIQWPDD
+97 GGEHPVIQWQDEKP
-107 KSNTNQHWV
+107 NPNQHWTV
-116 ISSWKDGSFSLT
+116 NFAEDGSCSIVSAASGMALGLDSSHQPGT
-128 SVSSGKALALLKPG
+128 SVWQKKVDPSAAS
-142 MPEDEVVQV
+142 
-151 SPDEN
+151 
-156 SSLQRWF
+156 QRWIIRKSGAKVEF
-163 IRESDVKADFVL
+163 II
-175 PKTASKNDWENEK
+175 PKTSSTNDWENER
-188 VFAINKLPG
+188 VFAVGKLPG
-197 HVTFIPYASDAEMIS
+197 HVTFIPFASDAEMVS
-212 DPAYM
+212 DPSYEL
-217 RPWDRSK
+217 PWNRTE

-237 NWVADPEDRPVGFQA
+237 NWVADPNNRPVGFQA
-252 PGYSVSSWD
+252 PKYDVSGWN

-266 SNWEMQGYGT
+266 SNWEMKGYGT
-276 PLYSNAT
+276 PLYSNST
-283 YPFYNNPPFIQS
+283 YPFLNNPPFIQP
-295 QRGYTTVTEPNPTG
+295 QRGYTTFTEPNPTG
-309 SYRRDF
+309 SYRRNF

-335 AFYVWI
+335 AFYVWV

-356 EFDITKYVVRGRNVV
+356 EFDITKYLVKGKNVV

-403 RPKIHLSDLDLKS
+403 RPKIHISDIDLVT

-421 LTSATLDASALL
+421 LSSATLDASALL
-433 RNDGKTATAKLRST
+433 RNDGKASAAKLKST
-447 LLDEDG
+447 LLDEEG
-453 KVIGSAESGLQTVSS
+453 RVVGTAESGLNTVAS
-468 GKELKTEASRIVVEK
+468 GKELKTEASRIVVNA
-483 PHLWSAE
+483 PRLWSAE

-506 NTLECTFQRHGF
+506 KTLECTFLRHGF
-518 RKVEFKNNKLYI
+518 RKVEFKNNKLYV
-530 NGVLTYLKGTDRHDI
+530 NNVLTYLKGTDRHDI
-545 DPIHG
+545 DPVHG
-550 KAVPVETMLKDVLL
+550 KAVPVETMLKDILL

-610 RTPSWEGAFV
+610 KTPSWEGAFV

-695 AARPYFLCEYAHAMG
+695 SARPYFLCEYAHAMG

-720 DYIENKSQRM
+720 DYIENKSERM

-760 DVPNDNDF
+760 DVPNDSDF
-768 CLNGIVTADRRVTA
+768 CLNGIITADRRVTA

-809 QAQGPCVIHLENRYT
+809 QAHGPCVIHLENRYT
-824 TYNLSQMDIHY
+824 TYNLSQMDLHY

-855 PWKSCQV
+855 PWNSCQV
-862 ELPVDKAVLANNEAD
+862 EIPVDKAVLANNEAD
-877 VVLQV
+877 IVLRV
-882 EVCLRE
+882 EVSLRE
-888 AALWA
+888 ASRWA
-893 DVGHVVASEE
+893 DAGHVVASEE
-903 FVIREEPVVLKAE
+903 FVIREEPAVFKAE
-916 ASDGVS
+916 ASDGAS

-935 ASNDKISVRFDKLEG
+935 ASNGKISVRFDKLEG

-961 ILHWQGQPLFN
+961 IMHWQGQPLFN

-1079 NYRDRKDAAF
+1079 NYRDREDAAF
-1089 LGTYRSTVS
+1089 LGTFS

-1172 FMDGIGNGSCGPA
+1172 FMDGVGNGSCGPTA
-1185 TLPQY
+1185 LPQY

-1206 TDLCGPTASA
+1206 TDLSSPKTAA
-1216 SPWTD
+1216 SSWTD
-1221 RPKAFKEKYS
+1221 HPKAFKEKYS

-1304 EGAMRFYANSMQRTI
+1304 EGKMRFYANSMQRTI

-1364 AIRQIIGLGG
+1364 AIRQIIELGG

-1400 SPAAANDTVKF
+1400 SPAAANDTVRF

-1460 ISLDAWTKIAEIKDW
+1460 ISLDAWAKIAEIKDW
-1475 YGDVLFA
+1475 YGDVLFS

-1574 EMPMLGLDNPPAR
+1574 EMPMLGLDNPPVR
-1587 YQICLKGLEP
+1587 HQIYLKGLES

-1605 SDVEGRFRK
+1605 SDVEERFKK